1 MRSKNNNRNH
11 IVGAMRLAMAMI
23 TAMLLVSC
31 ATIVKTEPP
40 QTPAISVLIV
50 TGAGMVPVS
59 SSDPR
64 YEQTWLH
71 AASKYT
77 EGLTEAMK
85 ASGVNAQVY
94 IKKDR
99 NEPVADV
106 VARLVAEDRKDAL
119 LQVTVRHVRTS
130 SDNTTYLEAELMPLE
145 YQFYSDGKRK
155 AVPRK
160 GAEKSYPIL
169 STTRPDLRQASITD
183 MGKGFVKELRAQKY
197 LQ

>member
-71 AASKYT
+71 VASKYT

-85 ASGVNAQVY
+85 ASGCQCTGVHQ
-94 IKKDR
+94 
-99 NEPVADV
+99 EGS
-106 VARLVAEDRKDAL
+106 E
-119 LQVTVRHVRTS
+119 
-130 SDNTTYLEAELMPLE
+130 
-145 YQFYSDGKRK
+145 
-155 AVPRK
+155 
-160 GAEKSYPIL
+160 
-169 STTRPDLRQASITD
+169 
-183 MGKGFVKELRAQKY
+183 
-197 LQ
+197 